1 EQLGVTLG
9 IRDFSR
15 LAGRT
20 DARSGV
26 LRLLKRALRRGRGGA
41 VAERIRVAEE
51 AIPPV
56 LSHAA
61 SFARDLERL
70 LPAGAQPARI
80 ARDRDL
86 AGVSPHALDQL
97 LASIG
102 SLVRALESLG
112 ETVDREGRAALKPEG
127 LEARDELRA
136 RALAWA
142 EMERSLRSVIG
153 LEEKGSAFYLDR
165 DDRGTPRLNRRPVR
179 VGSAL
184 RQTLFLLCDR
194 VLLTS
199 ATLRAG
205 SEFGPLLEALGFGP
219 REVRAEALPSP
230 FPLEEQVFCAV
241 QDGLEP
247 NDPGYPERLSE
258 LIVDLATSLRR
269 NTLVL
274 LTSYQMMDQVAER
287 CGPPLKRAGIRLLR
301 QLPGE
306 AAAPLAEAFRAGEGT
321 VLLGAASFWE
331 GVDFPG
337 TALEVLLIARLPFP
351 VPTDP
356 LMEARSEL
364 LVAEGGD
371 PFRDLALPEAVLR
384 FRQGIGRLIRTA
396 GDRGAVIVADPRLTR
411 ASYGRVFAA
420 ELPRRPLVTASRA
433 ELSERVRRWFSREE
447 AACHA

>member
-1 EQLGVTLG
+1 MLDSAFDRLSRLPGWEDRPGQRAMARFWGETLERGGVLAVEAPTGIGKSLAYLIPALLLRARGSGPAVVSTCTKALQEQLLNQDVPLAVRAIGRPLRVVALKGRQNYLCRRRAETRLAQRGLFADARVSERSMEALRAWVDRTDTGELDELPGLGIEIPASLLLEISSDPVVCAAPACEATAGCFAKRARREAIRADVVLVNHALLLSDPGLRAGLVAEAGALILDEAHQIERVAREQLGVTLG

-70 LPAGAQPARI
+70 LPAGAQTARI

-142 EMERSLRSVIG
+142 EMERSLRSV
-153 LEEKGSAFYLDR
+153 
-165 DDRGTPRLNRRPVR
+165 
-179 VGSAL
+179 
-184 RQTLFLLCDR
+184 
-194 VLLTS
+194 
-199 ATLRAG
+199 
-205 SEFGPLLEALGFGP
+205 
-219 REVRAEALPSP
+219 
-230 FPLEEQVFCAV
+230 
-241 QDGLEP
+241 
-247 NDPGYPERLSE
+247 
-258 LIVDLATSLRR
+258 
-269 NTLVL
+269 
-274 LTSYQMMDQVAER
+274 
-287 CGPPLKRAGIRLLR
+287 
-301 QLPGE
+301 
-306 AAAPLAEAFRAGEGT
+306 
-321 VLLGAASFWE
+321 
-331 GVDFPG
+331 
-337 TALEVLLIARLPFP
+337 
-351 VPTDP
+351 
-356 LMEARSEL
+356 
-364 LVAEGGD
+364 
-371 PFRDLALPEAVLR
+371 
-384 FRQGIGRLIRTA
+384 
-396 GDRGAVIVADPRLTR
+396 
-411 ASYGRVFAA
+411 
-420 ELPRRPLVTASRA
+420 
-433 ELSERVRRWFSREE
+433 
-447 AACHA
+447 